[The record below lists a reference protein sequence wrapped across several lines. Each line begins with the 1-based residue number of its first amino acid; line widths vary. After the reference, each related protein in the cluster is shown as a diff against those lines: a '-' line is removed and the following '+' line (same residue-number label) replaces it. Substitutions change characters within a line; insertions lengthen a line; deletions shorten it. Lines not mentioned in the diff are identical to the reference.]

1 MNDRSPEDDR
11 LYANPLE
18 SKISKMDFNTKVM
31 LLYGLAGAAL
41 VFGEVVLLNLRDGW
55 SWINF
60 LFPVGAVI
68 FGLSS
73 AWSTF
78 YVRVKVRASAKWPV
92 TVGKISSAGIVEEQG
107 AKGGKIYRPE
117 IQYKYSVNGQEYRS
131 ELKLNTHAL
140 ESSAQNVVRSMPVGT
155 EIRVWYH
162 PNENP
167 LSVSDLDEKGLPWEV
182 YLIVLIGIIFLLAG
196 PSSTK

>member
-11 LYANPLE
+11 LYANPLG
-18 SKISKMDFNTKVM
+18 SKVSKMDFNTKVM
-31 LLYGLAGAAL
+31 LLYGLAGTAL
-41 VFGEVVLLNLRDGW
+41 LFGEAGLLSLWDSW

-60 LFPVGAVI
+60 LFPLGSVI
-68 FGLSS
+68 FGMYS

-92 TVGKISSAGIVEEQG
+92 TVGKISSAVIVEEQG
-107 AKGGKIYRPE
+107 AKGRKLYKPE
-117 IQYKYSVNGQEYRS
+117 VQYKYSVNGQEYRS
-131 ELKLNTHAL
+131 ELTFNTHAL

-162 PNENP
+162 PNENQ
-167 LSVSDLDEKGLPWEV
+167 LSVSDRDEKGLPWEV